1 MEELSGA
8 LLGVALLA
16 IAVLVGWVVKLRA
29 ERAKL
34 HGVREAAERMKADL
48 ERFRGVLDVEAER
61 QRVLAQLET
70 DRARLQ
76 GEITQART
84 QWEQAQQG
92 LQGQLQQGTAE
103 LASLQA
109 GIEKLRAEQRALDEE
124 SNLQSFGFYRPRYA
138 FSSSEHYQKE
148 LERIRER
155 QKQMLKDRSA
165 AICRTEWTVN
175 GSVAEGR
182 KQISQ
187 TLKLILRAFN
197 GESDAAIAKVSYKNV
212 NVMESR
218 IKKSWEAINGLVG
231 VQECEITKVY
241 LDLKL
246 RELYLAHEY
255 QEKVQAEKAE
265 QYRKTVAMRRER
277 EAAQQASAP
286 VRLAPQP
293 AAAPAPA

>member
-84 QWEQAQQG
+84 HGEQAQQR
-92 LQGQLQQGTAE
+92 LQAQLQQGTAE
-103 LASLQA
+103 LVSLQA
-109 GIEKLRAEQRALDEE
+109 DIEFDVHAMIYSEDAPALETA
-124 SNLQSFGFYRPRYA
+124 L
-138 FSSSEHYQKE
+138 H
-148 LERIRER
+148 
-155 QKQMLKDRSA
+155 
-165 AICRTEWTVN
+165 
-175 GSVAEGR
+175 
-182 KQISQ
+182 
-187 TLKLILRAFN
+187 RAFHERRIN
-197 GESDAAIAKVSYKNV
+197 LVNEKKEFFQVEIDEIATAVRRMHGEI
-212 NVMESR
+212 
-218 IKKSWEAINGLVG
+218 
-231 VQECEITKVY
+231 EIT
-241 LDLKL
+241 
-246 RELYLAHEY
+246 RA
-255 QEKVQAEKAE
+255 AEAE